1 MDKKEIIEILDL
13 FSEKNLKKLSIKKGE
28 FDLEVEKESQNIKAV
43 NIEAQKVTQKE
54 VEPKKAAGYEVKS
67 PLVGVYY
74 EAPSPESE
82 PFVKLGDFVEKGQ
95 VVCIIEAMKMI
106 NEIKAPISGVIS
118 RINFKNEELVQ
129 YDDVIMEIEEDV

>member
-74 EAPSPESE
+74 DAPSPESE

-118 RINFKNEELVQ
+118 KINFKNEELVQ

>member
-118 RINFKNEELVQ
+118 KINFKNEELVQ

>member
-13 FSEKNLKKLSIKKGE
+13 FSEKNFKRLSIKKGK
-28 FDLEVEKESQNIKAV
+28 FALEVEKESQNIKAV
-43 NIEAQKVTQKE
+43 NIEEQKVTQEE

-118 RINFKNEELVQ
+118 KINFKNEELVQ